1 MELARGRVLVAGAAE
16 GRVLRL
22 AKPLSFWGGVDPH
35 TSVLTDPRGQSPGAA
50 IAGRVLVLAQTR
62 GSSSSS
68 AILLELLR
76 GGRAPAALVLA
87 EVDAILIIGVLV
99 ACEMGWPTIPVLELA
114 LAGHAALDDGQA
126 VRVTDDGA
134 ILAAARGP
142 C

>member
-1 MELARGRVLVAGAAE
+1 MELACGRVLVAGAAE
-16 GRVLRL
+16 GRVLRFGE
-22 AKPLSFWGGVDPH
+22 PLSFWGGVDPE
-35 TSVLTDPRGQSPGAA
+35 SGRLIDPRGPSPGAA

-87 EVDAILIIGVLV
+87 EVDAILVIGVLV
-99 ACEMGWPTIPVLELA
+99 AREMGWPTIPVLELP
-114 LAGHAALDDGQA
+114 LAGHAALEDGMA

-134 ILAAARGP
+134 IVAAA
-142 C
+142 

>member
-1 MELARGRVLVAGAAE
+1 MELVRGRVLVAGAAE

-22 AKPLSFWGGVDPH
+22 AEPVSFWGGVDPQ
-35 TSVLTDPRGQSPGAA
+35 TSVLTDPRGPAPGTA

-76 GGRAPAALVLA
+76 VGRAPAALVLA

-99 ACEMGWPTIPVLELA
+99 AREMGWPTIPVLELP
-114 LAGHAALDDGQA
+114 LAGHAAFDDGQA

-134 ILAAARGP
+134 ILAAG
-142 C
+142 

>member
-1 MELARGRVLVAGAAE
+1 MELTRGRVLVAGRAE

-22 AKPLSFWGGVDPH
+22 AEPLSFWGGVDPQ
-35 TSVLTDPRGQSPGAA
+35 SGQLIDPRGPSPGAA

-99 ACEMGWPTIPVLELA
+99 AREMGWPTIPVLELP
-114 LAGHAALDDGQA
+114 LAGHAALDDDRA
-126 VRVTDDGA
+126 VCVTDEGV
-134 ILAAARGP
+134 ILAAA
-142 C
+142 

>member
-1 MELARGRVLVAGAAE
+1 MELTRGRVLVAGQAE

-22 AKPLSFWGGVDPH
+22 AEPVSFWGGVDPQ
-35 TSVLTDPRGQSPGAA
+35 TSVLTDPRGPVPGAT

-99 ACEMGWPTIPVLELA
+99 AREMGWPTIPVLELP
-114 LAGHAALDDGQA
+114 LAGHAALDDSQT

-134 ILAAARGP
+134 ILAAG
-142 C
+142 

>member
-1 MELARGRVLVAGAAE
+1 MELARGRVLMAGQAE

-22 AKPLSFWGGVDPH
+22 AEPVSFWGGVDPQ
-35 TSVLTDPRGQSPGAA
+35 TSVLTDPRGPAPGVA

-76 GGRAPAALVLA
+76 GGRAPAALILA

-99 ACEMGWPTIPVLELA
+99 AGEMGWPTIPVLELP
-114 LAGHAALDDGQA
+114 LAGHAALEDGRA
-126 VRVTDDGA
+126 VSVTEDGA
-134 ILAAARGP
+134 IVAAD
-142 C
+142 

>member
-1 MELARGRVLVAGAAE
+1 MELARGRILVAGAAE

-22 AKPLSFWGGVDPH
+22 AEPLSFWGGVDPV
-35 TSVLTDPRGQSPGAA
+35 TGVLIDPRGPSPGAA
-50 IAGRVLVLAQTR
+50 IAGRVLVLAATR

-76 GGRAPAALVLA
+76 AGRAPAALVLA

-99 ACEMGWPTIPVLELA
+99 AREMGWPTIPVLELPLAGQTA
-114 LAGHAALDDGQA
+114 LADGSE
-126 VRVTDDGA
+126 VRVTADGA
-134 ILAAARGP
+134 ILAAGRGP